1 VSDAVVVRDPQT
13 QRLAVAPVSAT
24 PAVVLR
30 EDPRPTVVLTGFAGA
45 AGRNGTGGD
54 LSATFVQGAAS
65 QVWSINHN
73 LGKYPSVAVTDSAG
87 NQGFG
92 SVRYIDANSLTVSF
106 AAPFAGVAYL
116 N

>member
-1 VSDAVVVRDPQT
+1 MNAVVVRDPKSM
-13 QRLAVAPVSAT
+13 RLVVASLETLQVVVRQAAR
-24 PAVVLR
+24 PAVVLA
-30 EDPRPTVVLTGFAGA
+30 GFAGA
-45 AGRNGTGGD
+45 PGRNGTGGD
-54 LSATFVQGAAS
+54 SNATFVQGAAS
-65 QVWSINHN
+65 QVWSINHG
-73 LGKYPSVAVTDSAG
+73 LGKFPSVSVTDSAG